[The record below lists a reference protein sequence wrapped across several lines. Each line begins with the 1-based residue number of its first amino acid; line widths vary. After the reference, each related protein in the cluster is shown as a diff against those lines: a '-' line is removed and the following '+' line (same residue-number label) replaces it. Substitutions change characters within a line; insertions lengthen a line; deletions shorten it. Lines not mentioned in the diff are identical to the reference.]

1 MLYRELI
8 PLVKSGSAAR
18 PFLLHRITT
27 GRHLKI
33 ARAIPI
39 LSGVAAVAVA
49 IMTAAPAL
57 AGPVNSS
64 ALCLCQ
70 AVTGNTVWRNR
81 VTGLYVNASRP
92 AARSYLAVIAGR

>member
-1 MLYRELI
+1 
-8 PLVKSGSAAR
+8 
-18 PFLLHRITT
+18 
-27 GRHLKI
+27 
-33 ARAIPI
+33 
-39 LSGVAAVAVA
+39 
-49 IMTAAPAL
+49 MTAAPAL

-81 VTGLYVNASRP
+81 VTGLCVNARRP

>member
-1 MLYRELI
+1 M
-8 PLVKSGSAAR
+8 
-18 PFLLHRITT
+18 
-27 GRHLKI
+27 KI

-49 IMTAAPAL
+49 IMTAASAL
-57 AGPVNSS
+57 AGPVNSG

-81 VTGLYVNASRP
+81 VMGCT
-92 AARSYLAVIAGR
+92 